1 MNLFLLNRGVSLC
14 LYKPLCF
21 GIWKTSLPYI
31 FVKRERRDLLMSLQ
45 SSSYEGQ
52 TAVFLG
58 DSITFGYGLQEGE
71 HPYPELV
78 SRALGFQSYENC
90 GISGSSVADGGF
102 EPMCNRMG
110 QLHAEADVVFFM
122 GGRNDFSS
130 GTTAFGDISTSPH
143 SKDTFYGAL
152 KHIAEGLIQRYP
164 TKLIVFLTPPHG
176 SSEAVPEDLP
186 NMVTGRI
193 YSDYVAAIREVASLY
208 SIPVCDL
215 WNIAGIQPQLPIH
228 KDLYF
233 TGDNGVPDGLH
244 PNQAGHA
251 RLASRIV
258 GFMNTL

>member
-1 MNLFLLNRGVSLC
+1 
-14 LYKPLCF
+14 
-21 GIWKTSLPYI
+21 
-31 FVKRERRDLLMSLQ
+31 MSSQ

-52 TAVFLG
+52 KAVFLG

-78 SRALGFQSYENC
+78 CSALGFQSYENH

-102 EPMCNRMG
+102 EPMCNRIG
-110 QLHAEADVVFFM
+110 QMHAEADVIFFM

-130 GTTAFGDISTSPH
+130 GMTAFGDISTSLN

-152 KHIAEGLIQRYP
+152 KHIAEELIQRYP

-186 NMVTGRI
+186 NTVTRRI

-215 WNIAGIQPQLPIH
+215 WNIAGIQPLLPVH

-244 PNQAGHA
+244 PNQAGHE
-251 RLASRIV
+251 RIASRIV
-258 GFMNTL
+258 GFLKSL